1 MNVEQIPFPNLIG
14 REFRRGMAF
23 YGDGE
28 LIAAHPLPVI
38 CNGDDR
44 AAAILITDINLPRA
58 RINGVFNQFFDYAC
72 RALHHLTRRNAVDGL
87 TRETPNRYGAVS
99 HKKT

>member
-1 MNVEQIPFPNLIG
+1 
-14 REFRRGMAF
+14 MAL
-23 YGDGE
+23 YRDGE
-28 LIAAHPLPVI
+28 FFAAHPFTVI
-38 CNGDDR
+38 CNGNQCTP
-44 AAAILITDINLPRA
+44 AILITDINLGRA

-87 TRETPNRYGAVS
+87 AWETPNRYGAVS